1 MSSRARSSRTSGLT
15 DETPLPPPVWGDVDH
30 GGEHY
35 VMFGDEDERDGEPP
49 PPKPRQ
55 ALFFGWTGS
64 LFVQTSLKVLGL
76 RVQFG
81 HPPGEYCASPDT
93 GRKGFVVL
101 HSNGIHKV
109 NVDFCGCEH
118 QGRAGA
124 LDTQLLRG
132 GWYPASEERPQTC
145 MTFAALE
152 LFHIVT
158 LQAKMPM
165 YDYYRS
171 LERLTRNDG
180 VQPPDRY
187 QVFIRICR
195 EYRHLLLLKRGGR
208 GHDPGGAKATKSG
221 ELAVQCPACPRP
233 GVNLPDDWEMATD
246 EDKFLYIIF
255 FALDACFRLKC
266 LMVSS
271 ELKDPG
277 LGTGWAYMLENTPF
291 REYLLTVTDQKEM
304 TTCSGLAALDYA
316 NTKFS
321 RGYST
326 TGVGMGVCAR
336 HEFVQP
342 NRVGDLQKGERFANI
357 DYIFVSFLRYHDPL
371 LFKFISYN
379 VVCVWWIHLMERL
392 RELPPLVR
400 CILILPMICF
410 VIPKMHIKGHG
421 PKCGPVFSLNLKPGS
436 GQTDGEGIERPWSN
450 IGGIAASTRI
460 MGPGAHHN
468 TINDHWSYWNWQ
480 KLVSLVSTLRRRLDN
495 AREQEIV
502 QREALDSF
510 SDQQQDRVERWKA
523 MVHDFEEDS
532 SKENPYEMVVVGL
545 TEAQV
550 RLQFQREEE
559 DAARKGIPAKHRVT
573 PSEFMAE
580 CLDVEEEQCEVQV
593 KAELK
598 KSQTTA
604 QQIDMAALR
613 TKLLR
618 RLDRLRK
625 LQGTYWPGAIV
636 VLEKREAPED
646 EQPENEPLFLP
657 SALSEAERANG
668 GCTNGLLEMEL
679 VMRDAQCWGALVKL
693 HNQLVIKGR
702 FPNYKALHARHQ
714 GATTCA
720 CSIVN
725 CSELKIRL
733 HSEKYQVAW
742 NVLWVNA
749 GQDERLVG
757 WKRLKKEEIRCM
769 EDAEDLA
776 AKEAKR
782 RKAKQR
788 QKRKYDELIAHTVE
802 VPVWLNAGEEEGDGD
817 GEGDDA
823 EGRVGESRRG
833 VSWIWMGAGTT
844 GTDAEL
850 EDALRIEWAKAY
862 ARARRWKEEVWLL
875 MEEFRQLPISLEFEA
890 DLWRE
895 RASAVPVGA
904 SELND
909 VYAQGM
915 VAYALK
921 QEALFRDIA
930 ARARQTET
938 APKVAR
944 GKRGPREVVVDPL
957 APLSQKVGTD
967 AAREEGDND
976 DDDDGLVAGEEAD
989 GERGVIES
997 DEELIWPYVVSGE
1010 AWGTFLT
1017 SITVHGIVLIVNDT
1031 NTVAWRLHVTPP
1043 TNNRDSW
1050 GQLRRLF
1057 GKLQIMMAL
1066 YGTARLQRAFKCRIC
1081 PSIDHPTLCPLPDL
1095 PGWLGPT
1102 PTTIAALED
1111 TSCAAAAKAQDQM
1124 CINTSAGE
1132 GASKGSVVSAMTSS
1146 NLPSHT
1152 YYMSRIPLD

>member
-1 MSSRARSSRTSGLT
+1 
-15 DETPLPPPVWGDVDH
+15 
-30 GGEHY
+30 
-35 VMFGDEDERDGEPP
+35 
-49 PPKPRQ
+49 
-55 ALFFGWTGS
+55 
-64 LFVQTSLKVLGL
+64 
-76 RVQFG
+76 
-81 HPPGEYCASPDT
+81 
-93 GRKGFVVL
+93 
-101 HSNGIHKV
+101 
-109 NVDFCGCEH
+109 
-118 QGRAGA
+118 
-124 LDTQLLRG
+124 
-132 GWYPASEERPQTC
+132 
-145 MTFAALE
+145 
-152 LFHIVT
+152 
-158 LQAKMPM
+158 M

-195 EYRHLLLLKRGGR
+195 
-208 GHDPGGAKATKSG
+208 GHDPAGGAKATKSG

-255 FALDACFRLKC
+255 FALDACFRLKR

-277 LGTGWAYMLENTPF
+277 LRTGWAYMLENTPF

-342 NRVGDLQKGERFANI
+342 NGVGDLQKGERFANI
-357 DYIFVSFLRYHDPL
+357 DYIFASFLRYHDPL
-371 LFKFISYN
+371 LFKFISYD

-450 IGGIAASTRI
+450 IGGIAASIRI
-460 MGPGAHHN
+460 MGPGARHD
-468 TINDHWSYWNWQ
+468 TIDDHWSYWNWQ
-480 KLVSLVSTLRRRLDN
+480 KLVSLGVLTMRG
-495 AREQEIV
+495 EQEIV
-502 QREALDSF
+502 QQEALDSF

-532 SKENPYEMVVVGL
+532 SKENPYEMVVIGL

-550 RLQFQREEE
+550 RLQEE

-580 CLDVEEEQCEVQV
+580 CLDVEEEQREVQV

-604 QQIDMAALR
+604 QQINMAALR

-625 LQGTYWPGAIV
+625 LQGTYCPGAIV
-636 VLEKREAPED
+636 ALDKREAPED

-657 SALSEAERANG
+657 SALSEAERTNG
-668 GCTNGLLEMEL
+668 GCANGLLEMEL
-679 VMRDAQCWGALVKL
+679 VMRDAQCRGALVKL
-693 HNQLVIKGR
+693 RNQLVIKGR
-702 FPNYKALHARHQ
+702 FSQLQGSARPTSGRHHTRALHRQSAGR
-714 GATTCA
+714 TTGGVEEA
-720 CSIVN
+720 
-725 CSELKIRL
+725 
-733 HSEKYQVAW
+733 EKE
-742 NVLWVNA
+742 
-749 GQDERLVG
+749 D
-757 WKRLKKEEIRCM
+757 IRCM
-769 EDAEDLA
+769 EDAENLA

-788 QKRKYDELIAHTVE
+788 RKRKYNELIAHAVE
-802 VPVWLNAGEEEGDGD
+802 VPAWLNAGEEEGDGD

-850 EDALRIEWAKAY
+850 EDTLRIEWAKAY
-862 ARARRWKEEVWLL
+862 ARAQRWKEEVRLL

-909 VYAQGM
+909 AYVQGM

-938 APKVAR
+938 APKV
-944 GKRGPREVVVDPL
+944 
-957 APLSQKVGTD
+957 KVGTD

-997 DEELIWPYVVSGE
+997 DKELVMG
-1010 AWGTFLT
+1010 G
-1017 SITVHGIVLIVNDT
+1017 GG
-1031 NTVAWRLHVTPP
+1031 
-1043 TNNRDSW
+1043 
-1050 GQLRRLF
+1050 GQYLGGKLRR
-1057 GKLQIMMAL
+1057 
-1066 YGTARLQRAFKCRIC
+1066 
-1081 PSIDHPTLCPLPDL
+1081 
-1095 PGWLGPT
+1095 
-1102 PTTIAALED
+1102 
-1111 TSCAAAAKAQDQM
+1111 
-1124 CINTSAGE
+1124 
-1132 GASKGSVVSAMTSS
+1132 
-1146 NLPSHT
+1146 
-1152 YYMSRIPLD
+1152 